1 MINIS
6 QFLDLVSQSLS
17 IQLNPNQYQAI
28 QAPLSRCLFIVAG
41 PGSGKTTVLAL
52 RVLRFIF
59 VDGVEPRAILATTFT
74 RKAAKELHSRILD
87 LGDKLRN
94 ELMANTSNQTTK
106 QALQRLD
113 INAVVTGTLDSIA
126 ESVLTGHRPPGAYP
140 PIVIEEFV
148 AKNLILRRGLF
159 QGGRY
164 QDQDLRDY
172 ICQLRNGAFG
182 LNPATLAEVV
192 KQIKERFLHDLIDR
206 NQYMSTSPRSCAV
219 CGTHP
224 HPGIKVVCEA
234 IRDYEDHLN
243 AEGVV
248 DFSGLEQRFLQE
260 LQSGALDRFANS
272 LKAVLVDEYQD
283 TNLLQEQ
290 IYFELARRVHQTG
303 GGITV
308 VGDDDQSLFRFR
320 GATVDLFQNFP
331 QRLRRNLQLQA
342 QTVFLAENYRS
353 TPCIVD
359 FCNDFIQLDSAY
371 QSARVRGKPPI
382 VSARSAMNN
391 IPILG
396 MFRDNLNMLA
406 RDLAHFINSVFRANG
421 FHVPGLGRLE
431 RSHSGSV
438 GDCALLCHSPREVDS
453 NGNLRL
459 PGQLRHELSN
469 YGIQVFNPRG
479 RHLASVPEV
488 ERLCGLMLEC
498 IDPSSRVQNSI
509 NNLPPE
515 AVNTFN
521 RWRQR
526 ARTYIDQNPHPQQP
540 NSLAQFVQTWQQRS
554 PQGRHPWPQE
564 INLSDLV
571 YKLVTW
577 IPEMQDDIEGLVYLE
592 VVLRA
597 ITAAAS
603 ARVSRYGGSIL
614 FQTPYEENSIR
625 SAYWDV
631 FVPIA
636 LGALEVDED
645 LLETLPKDRLNI
657 LSIHQAKGLEFPMVI
672 VDAGSDYRRDH
683 PRQRFKRFPDD
694 GDLTHN
700 LEDELRQFSPLG
712 LPARSRR
719 DRAFDDLIRLY
730 FVAFSRAQDVLL
742 LVGLNSVQQSIPN
755 VATGWDRNRNWH
767 WGQGLPNLVHI

>member
-1 MINIS
+1 M
-6 QFLDLVSQSLS
+6 
-17 IQLNPNQYQAI
+17 
-28 QAPLSRCLFIVAG
+28 PLHSRRIVAG

-52 RVLRFIF
+52 RVLKLIF
-59 VDGVEPRAILATTFT
+59 VDNIDPNAILATTFT
-74 RKAAKELHSRILD
+74 KKAAKELHSRILD
-87 LGDKLRN
+87 LGDKLRTT
-94 ELMANTSNQTTK
+94 LQHSTSSPTIQ

-126 ESVLTGHRPPGAYP
+126 ERALTEHRPPGGHP

-148 AKNLILRRGLF
+148 ATNLILRRGLF

-164 QDQDLRDY
+164 QNQDLRDY
-172 ICQLRNGAFG
+172 VCRLRNGAFG
-182 LNPATLAEVV
+182 LTPAVLAEVV
-192 KQIKERFLHDLIDR
+192 KQIKERFLHDVIDR
-206 NQYMSTSPRSCAV
+206 NQYMCSSSQSCTV

-224 HPGIKVVCEA
+224 HPGVQVVCQA
-234 IRDYEDHLN
+234 IEDYESHLN
-243 AEGVV
+243 TEGVV
-248 DFSGLEQRFLQE
+248 DFSGLEQRFFQE
-260 LQSGALDRFANS
+260 LQSGTLDRFANG

-290 IYFELARRVHQTG
+290 IYFELARRACHAG

-331 QRLRRNLQLQA
+331 QRFQRSLGLQV
-342 QTVFLAENYRS
+342 QTVFLMENYRS
-353 TPCIVD
+353 TPPIVD
-359 FCNDFIQLDSAY
+359 FCSDFVQLDSAY
-371 QSARVRGKPPI
+371 QSARVHGKPRI
-382 VSARSAMNN
+382 VSTRSATNS

-396 MFRDNLNMLA
+396 MFRDDLITLT
-406 RDLAHFINSVFRANG
+406 RDLARFIYLVFQANG
-421 FHVPGLGRLE
+421 FHVPGIGTIE
-431 RSHSGSV
+431 RAPHGSV
-438 GDCALLCHSPREVDS
+438 GDCAVLCHSPREVNYQGD
-453 NGNLRL
+453 LRL
-459 PGQLRHELSN
+459 PGRLRRELST
-469 YGIQVFNPRG
+469 YDIQVFNPRG
-479 RHLASVPEV
+479 QHLAAVPEV

-498 IDPSSRVQNSI
+498 IDPGSRVQNSI
-509 NNLPPE
+509 NLPQE

-521 RWRQR
+521 QWRRQ
-526 ARTYIDQNPHPQQP
+526 ARTYITQNPHPQRP
-540 NSLAQFVQTWQQRS
+540 NTLARFVQAWQQRS
-554 PQGRHPWPQE
+554 PQGRSSWPQE

-577 IPEMQDDIEGLVYLE
+577 IPEMQNDIEGLVHLE

-614 FQTPYEENSIR
+614 FQSSSREEDSIH

-657 LSIHQAKGLEFPMVI
+657 LSVHQAKGLEFPMVI
-672 VDAGSDYRRDH
+672 VDVGSDYRHDH
-683 PRQRFKRFPDD
+683 PSQRFRRFPDD

-700 LEDELRQFSPLG
+700 LEDELRQFSPLRV
-712 LPARSRR
+712 PTRSRR

-742 LVGLNSVQQSIPN
+742 LVGLNSVRQSIPN
-755 VATGWDRNRNWH
+755 VATGWDRNGNWL